1 MRIVLFILI
10 LLVGCGQMPPTA
22 PRPKIKAAAQQ
33 SEEGLRFRLTPGAD
47 PSKIETNKKAH
58 PVPLSSSELEAMLK
72 ALPPLQGDGKDA
84 KAFALREGS
93 QPPPRTARTLEQPFP
108 PASTQGAPPKV
119 AGKRLEVLN
128 VAPRGAVEMAPHLTV
143 TFNQAMVALTTVE
156 QLDGKEVPVKLTPA
170 VEGKW
175 RWLGTQTLMFVP
187 KVRFPMATSYTVE
200 IPAGIKSG
208 DGKSLAAARRE
219 TFETP
224 PPRLEA
230 SQPDG
235 DGLALEPLIYLR
247 FDQDMDTKALVGKLR
262 LTCSQGQPPKLRM
275 ATRAEILAD
284 DSINAL
290 IQDQSDKRWLV
301 LKAEKPLQAGTSYTV
316 EVPAGTASAEGPL
329 TTKSPQTFSF
339 STYDPLSVVWKTD
352 DASPLDPWNIQFNNA
367 LQADKFDPSWVK
379 VSPEVADFKVRC
391 DGRGLTMTGRPRGQ
405 TKYEVTL
412 SPECI
417 DQFGQRLGK
426 SESFTIAV
434 GKAEPSFQPP
444 GQTMLVLDP
453 KGPRSLPMK
462 VVNYDKLRVRLWK
475 VEPSDWK
482 AFQEYQQQTYSNLKE
497 KHPPPGQSV
506 LDQVIDTKAPTDQET
521 EVPVDLTA
529 ALQNGLGH
537 VVVQVEVEP
546 PPKEEWRRQV
556 YLGWIQ
562 STQIGLDALV
572 DNQEMVAWA
581 NDLQTGQAL
590 SGVEFQLNDKQASSD
605 AEGLARLP
613 LPDLTAAQLLARKG
627 SDVAFLAPGD
637 YYGGGWNR
645 HQPSDTTLWHV
656 LDDRHLNKP
665 CESVHIRG
673 WARHLQYG
681 PKGDL
686 QATTNKKV
694 TYKLSDPV
702 GNEVLKGEANVGALG
717 GFDFHFQLPK
727 TVNLGTCSLTLA
739 GDQEGSS
746 QLGIQVQEFR
756 RPEFEVSAEAS
767 PATSQVGSSATV
779 TANASY
785 FSGGPLANAQVD
797 WSVSSTPTSFSPPG
811 WDEFTFGTWTPW
823 WPMRSWWSEGSVSS
837 VPGNQTT
844 QADRTDSKGKAHLKV
859 DFLSVDPPQ
868 PHTLNAQAT
877 VQDLNRQ
884 SWTTSTSVLV
894 HPANLYVGLKSS
906 RTFVE
911 AGQPLDVEV
920 VVTDLQGKSVA
931 HHPVLLK
938 AYRLE
943 WENGETKHVDE
954 VELQVT
960 SGSQAVK
967 ASVPT
972 AAGGTYQLEAYIQD
986 EDNRSNRSQL
996 TLWVAG
1002 GKQPPATR
1010 VDQEQ
1015 LTLVPG
1021 QREYQ
1026 PGDTAEVLVQAPFAP
1041 AELIVTTRRNG
1052 LASVERLH
1060 AQDGS
1065 AQLKIPLEEINIPGL
1080 QVQVDAVGSQTRE
1093 EGGTRPAYA
1102 SGTLQLAVSSAS
1114 RKLNVAVTPAQDKLQ
1129 PGGSTEL
1136 RLELQDDHQKPVQGE
1151 VTVLV
1156 VDESVLALSGYDP
1169 ADPLASF
1176 CPTADPGVS
1185 DSHSRRWL
1193 LLQQNQNLIIAGHN
1207 HKSFQKTSE
1216 SYNKAPGAVGGAVPL
1231 ADAPAPAAAP
1241 APMAQSEELS
1251 MPKGSLAESKDKAR
1265 ELAAP
1270 PPPANFKVRTN
1281 FDALALFAPTVATD
1295 AQGKAKVTVKL
1306 PDNLTRYRV
1315 IALASAGVKQFGK
1328 GESSLVARQPLQVR
1342 PSLPRFLNFG
1352 DHCQLPVMVQNQ
1364 SDEKMQVA
1372 LVCRAGNALVGE
1384 AKGKAAGYKFEVAA
1398 NDRLECQIPCDTESA
1413 GTARFQFGA
1422 AASGASDAA
1431 EVSFPVWT
1439 PATTEAFATYGIV
1452 DEGAVQQA
1460 VEKPANVWPQFGGLS
1475 VTTTSTALSELTDA
1489 FIYLAEYPY
1498 GCTEQVASRMLAAA
1512 ALKDVLSAFKAPG
1525 MADPAE
1531 MKRAMAADLDKLRG
1545 LQCDDGGWDY
1555 WVRNQPSIPY
1565 LTVHIAHALV
1575 RCKQKGFPVDE
1586 SMLDR
1591 ALQYLGVIET
1601 HLPGEYGPECRR
1613 SIRAYAL
1620 YVLDLAG
1627 RTDQEKA
1634 RALLQESSL
1643 KSLEVMGWLLP
1654 TLAKD
1659 PASRGRVD
1667 EIFRYLDNHSTQ
1679 TASTA
1684 QFSTGYGD
1692 NGYLILYSDRRDDGI
1707 LLESMIAT
1715 RPKHPLIP
1723 KLVRGLLDHRSAG
1736 RWENTQENCWVLL
1749 ALDRYF
1755 HQYESVTPNFVA
1767 QLWLGQAS
1775 AGQQT
1780 FRGRDKDEKRV
1791 TIPIDQLKGEP
1802 LTLAKTG
1809 PGRLYY
1815 RLGLNYCPRDL
1826 KQAPADYGF
1835 AVQRSYEAVRDNRD
1849 VRRDDQG
1856 VWHIK
1861 AGAEV
1866 RVNLTMQAPARRY
1879 HVALVDP
1886 LPAGLEAVNPS
1897 LLGARPSEPPANRS
1911 DGWWSR
1917 YWYQHE
1923 NLRDER
1929 VEAFTQLLWE
1939 GVYNYS
1945 YVARAT
1951 TPGTFVVP
1959 PTKAEEMYHPETFG
1973 RSGSDTVIVE

>member
-1 MRIVLFILI
+1 MLRIVLFILI
-10 LLVGCGQMPPTA
+10 LLVGCGQVPISG
-22 PRPKIKAAAQQ
+22 PRPKIKAPSAHKGD
-33 SEEGLRFRLTPGAD
+33 EGMRFRLTPGAD
-47 PSKIETNKKAH
+47 PSKSQLGKKAKTT
-58 PVPLSSSELEAMLK
+58 PLTGSELEAMLK

-84 KAFALREGS
+84 KDFALRQGS
-93 QPPPRTARTLEQPFP
+93 QPPPRSARTLQQPFP
-108 PASTQGAPPKV
+108 PPASNGAPPKV
-119 AGKRLEVLN
+119 AGTRLEVTN
-128 VAPRGAVEMAPHLTV
+128 IAPRGAVEMAPHLTV
-143 TFNQAMVALTTVE
+143 TFNQPMVPLTTVE
-156 QLDGKEVPVKLTPA
+156 QLDAKQLGVKLTPA

-200 IPAGIKSG
+200 IPAGLKSS
-208 DGKSLAAARRE
+208 DGKSLAAARQE

-235 DGLALEPLIYLR
+235 DGQNLNPLIFLR
-247 FDQDMDTKALVGKLR
+247 FDQAMDGQALAAKIR
-262 LTCSQGQPPKLRM
+262 LTCSQGQAPALRP
-275 ATRAEILAD
+275 ATRVEILESD
-284 DSINAL
+284 E
-290 IQDQSDKRWLV
+290 IQAQTQGQDEKRWLV
-301 LKAEKPLQAGTSYTV
+301 FKPEKPLQPGTSYTV

-329 TTKSPQTFSF
+329 TSKSPQTFSF
-339 STYDPLSVVWKTD
+339 ATYDPLSVVWKTG
-352 DASPLDPWNIQFNNA
+352 DATPLDPWSVQFNNA
-367 LQADKFDPSWVK
+367 LQADKFQPDWVK

-391 DGRGLTMTGRPRGQ
+391 HGSGLTMTGRPRGQ
-405 TKYEVTL
+405 TSYQVTL

-417 DQFGQRLGK
+417 DSFGQRLGK
-426 SESFTIAV
+426 AETFTVRV

-444 GQTMLVLDP
+444 NQTMLVLDP

-482 AFQEYQQQTYSNLKE
+482 AFQEYQQQTYSNLKDR
-497 KHPPPGQSV
+497 KPPGQPV
-506 LDQVIDTKAPTDQET
+506 EDHVIDTKAPIDQET
-521 EVPVDLTA
+521 EVAVDLSS
-529 ALQNGLGH
+529 ALRDGLGH

-556 YLGWIQ
+556 YLGWVQ
-562 STQIGLDALV
+562 STQIGLDALP
-572 DNQEMVAWA
+572 DHEQMVAWA
-581 NDLQTGQAL
+581 NDLQSGQAL
-590 SGVEFQLNDKQASSD
+590 SGVEFQLNESQATSD
-605 AEGLARLP
+605 REGLARLP
-613 LPDLTAAQLLARKG
+613 LPPATAPMLLARKG
-627 SDVAFLAPGD
+627 EDVAFLAPGD

-645 HQPSDTTLWHV
+645 SQPSDRTLWHV
-656 LDDRHLNKP
+656 LDDRGLYRPGETVQIK
-665 CESVHIRG
+665 G
-673 WARHLQYG
+673 WSRHLQYG

-686 QATTNKKV
+686 QASANQKV
-694 TYKLSDPV
+694 SYRLSDPV
-702 GNEVLKGEANVGALG
+702 GNEILKGEAAVGALG
-717 GFDFHFQLPK
+717 GFNFQLKLPK
-727 TVNLGTCSLTLA
+727 TVNLGTCSLQIS
-739 GDQEGSS
+739 GDHEGAT

-756 RPEFEVSAEAS
+756 RPEFEVTAEAS
-767 PATSQVGSSATV
+767 PATSQIGSSATV
-779 TANASY
+779 TASAAY

-797 WSVSSTPTSFSPPG
+797 WSVNSSPTTFSPPG
-811 WDEFTFGTWTPW
+811 WDGFTFGTWTPW
-823 WPMRSWWSEGSVSS
+823 WPLRCWWDDETPRSAPS
-837 VPGNQTT
+837 NQTT

-868 PHTLNAQAT
+868 PHNLTAQAT
-877 VQDLNRQ
+877 VQDVNRQ

-894 HPANLYVGLKSS
+894 HPANLYVGLKSN

-911 AGQPLDVEV
+911 SGQPLEVEV
-920 VVTDLQGKSVA
+920 VVTDLEGKAVA
-931 HHPVLLK
+931 NHPVLLK
-938 AYRLE
+938 AYRLD
-943 WENGETKHVDE
+943 WENGESRHVDE
-954 VELQVT
+954 IEVPVT
-960 SGSQAVK
+960 SGSQSVK
-967 ASVPT
+967 AAIPT
-972 AAGGTYQLEAYIQD
+972 TAGGTYQLEAYIQD

-1010 VDQEQ
+1010 VEQEQ
-1015 LTLVPG
+1015 LTLIPS

-1026 PGDTAEVLVQAPFAP
+1026 PGDSAEVLVQAPFAP
-1041 AELIVTTRRNG
+1041 AELVVTTRRNG
-1052 LASVERLH
+1052 IASVQRIN

-1065 AQLKIPLEEINIPGL
+1065 ANLKIPLEEINIPGL
-1080 QVQVDAVGSQTRE
+1080 QLQVDAVGSQSRE

-1102 SGTLQLAVSSAS
+1102 SGNLLLEVSNAS
-1114 RKLNVAVTPAQDKLQ
+1114 RKLEVTVHPAQAKLQ

-1136 RLELQDDHQKPVQGE
+1136 RLDLHDSQKKPVQGE

-1193 LLQQNQNLIIAGHN
+1193 LLQQDQDLVNAGHN
-1207 HKSFQKTSE
+1207 HKTSKTSSFNE
-1216 SYNKAPGAVGGAVPL
+1216 ADGAVGGAMPQ
-1231 ADAPAPAAAP
+1231 AAP
-1241 APMAQSEELS
+1241 APVMEQSEMAPMAS
-1251 MPKGSLAESKDKAR
+1251 VRGMASDESNNKQ
-1265 ELAAP
+1265 LAAP
-1270 PPPANFKVRTN
+1270 PPPKQFKVRTN
-1281 FDALALFAPTVATD
+1281 FDALALFAPTVSTD
-1295 AQGKAKVTVKL
+1295 ARGQAQVTVKL
-1306 PDNLTRYRV
+1306 PDNLTRYRI

-1328 GESSLVARQPLQVR
+1328 GESSLIARQPVQVR

-1364 SDEKMQVA
+1364 SDQPMQVA
-1372 LVCRAGNALVGE
+1372 LVCRAGNALVGD
-1384 AKGKAAGYKFEVAA
+1384 AKGKAVGYKFEVPA
-1398 NDRLECQIPCDTESA
+1398 NDRLECPVPCQTDSA

-1422 AASGASDAA
+1422 AATGASDAA
-1431 EVSFPVWT
+1431 EVSLPVWT
-1439 PATTEAFATYGIV
+1439 PATTEAFATYGVV
-1452 DEGAVQQA
+1452 DAGAVQQA

-1475 VTTTSTALSELTDA
+1475 ITTTSTALSELTDA

-1512 ALKDVLSAFKAPG
+1512 ALKDVLSAFHAPG
-1525 MADPAE
+1525 MADPNE
-1531 MKRAMAADLDKLRG
+1531 LKRAMTADLDKLRG

-1555 WVRNQPSIPY
+1555 WVRNRPSLPY

-1575 RCKQKGFPVDE
+1575 RCKQKGFAVDE
-1586 SMLDR
+1586 SMLDQ
-1591 ALQYLGVIET
+1591 ALNYLSVIET
-1601 HLPGEYGPECRR
+1601 HLATEYGADCRR

-1627 RTDQEKA
+1627 RSDAEKA
-1634 RALLQESSL
+1634 RDLIRESGQ
-1643 KSLEVMGWLLP
+1643 KNLEVMGWLLP

-1659 PASRGRVD
+1659 SASRGQVD
-1667 EIFRYLDNHSTQ
+1667 EIYRYLDNHATQ

-1684 QFSTGYGD
+1684 QFSTNYGD
-1692 NGYLILYSDRRDDGI
+1692 NGYLILYSDRRDDGL

-1723 KLVRGLLDHRSAG
+1723 KLVRGLLDHRTAG

-1767 QLWLGQAS
+1767 QIWLGRAS

-1780 FRGRDKDEKRV
+1780 FRGRDKNEKRV
-1791 TIPIDQLKGEP
+1791 HIPIDRLQGQP

-1809 PGRLYY
+1809 AGRLYY
-1815 RLGLNYCPRDL
+1815 RLGLDYCPRDL

-1835 AVQRSYEAVRDNRD
+1835 AVQRSYESVRDNRD
-1849 VRRDDQG
+1849 VTRDDKG

-1866 RVNLTMQAPARRY
+1866 RVNLTMQAPSRRY

-1897 LLGARPSEPPANRS
+1897 LLGARPSDPPANRA

-1973 RSGSDTVIVE
+1973 RSASDTVIVE